1 MATQLNALLALLFIT
16 LTFLPTTSSSNVSTK
31 YNTNNDTSV
40 PFKKYISRNAVKKTK
55 QWNHL
60 PFKNKYTQGSLEP
73 PIPSSTLKEDVPALH
88 PTGRVSTTKNK
99 NRSGGGNFDANFF
112 SFTFNTIE
120 NQCFTLQEA
129 SVALVNEEKNHGDV
143 SMDLKWNS
151 KCLQDFENF
160 NDHTDCGCI
169 DPDLTLEG
177 LEEKIIP
184 AITELLTTR
193 GDGCTVGS
201 MAQSIAFVASD
212 HVGSENNVATV
223 RELDLDLDSPIE
235 KKKQLLQKI
244 KNQGLMSSTSSAST
258 LKPFGD
264 VQKQFE
270 CTDRTFLGSAATET
284 GGKTAAILDRVVAK
298 LDVDVDV
305 DERKE
310 SFQKIITEG
319 EALPSSLNCAAV
331 DVCCGDA
338 RNGREAVTDA
348 VVAGAVRDPVLDT
361 KSTLRD
367 RGLRTLK

>member
-1 MATQLNALLALLFIT
+1 
-16 LTFLPTTSSSNVSTK
+16 
-31 YNTNNDTSV
+31 
-40 PFKKYISRNAVKKTK
+40 
-55 QWNHL
+55 
-60 PFKNKYTQGSLEP
+60 
-73 PIPSSTLKEDVPALH
+73 
-88 PTGRVSTTKNK
+88 
-99 NRSGGGNFDANFF
+99 
-112 SFTFNTIE
+112 
-120 NQCFTLQEA
+120 EA
-129 SVALVNEEKNHGDV
+129 SVALVNEEKNHGGV
-143 SMDLKWNS
+143 SMDLKWNF

-193 GDGCTVGS
+193 GDICTVGS

-258 LKPFGD
+258 LKPFDD

-310 SFQKIITEG
+310 S
-319 EALPSSLNCAAV
+319 
-331 DVCCGDA
+331 
-338 RNGREAVTDA
+338 
-348 VVAGAVRDPVLDT
+348 
-361 KSTLRD
+361 
-367 RGLRTLK
+367 